1 MCYNCQTLLTFI
13 YSFFDY
19 PLDKLK
25 PLHYG
30 QSDETCH
37 LYSRC
42 QTSTSQKSS
51 AFWKR
56 DFGIRHDK
64 NHITMKVLIL
74 TRYKFK
80 PGWAIKLNHNLED
93 WHIQLSIYEKW
104 TIQGLLI
111 PCALKFT
118 WQTQTFTIHAIRWEM
133 SPQLSI
139 FFKPA
144 QRCLLEKRLSNLP
157 CKKT

>member
-1 MCYNCQTLLTFI
+1 MCFNCHNPLTFI
-13 YSFFDY
+13 YSFFEY

-30 QSDETCH
+30 QSDETYH
-37 LYSRC
+37 LCSRC

-56 DFGIRHDK
+56 DFGIRHDQ

-74 TRYKFK
+74 TRYKLK

-104 TIQGLLI
+104 TIQRFINIMCFKVHLTNPNLYNTCNPMRNVTSTVHFLQANTTLPI
-111 PCALKFT
+111 RKETFKFT
-118 WQTQTFTIHAIRWEM
+118 M
-133 SPQLSI
+133 
-139 FFKPA
+139 
-144 QRCLLEKRLSNLP
+144 
-157 CKKT
+157 